1 MYYPIS
7 IPQQEDVAALLEHLQ
22 VVSIETDNLLLPP
35 NMPDLTE
42 NSVSQALRP
51 NADTATLI
59 VRDGEKII
67 GLAQLFRS
75 IWPKTRHRANVVM
88 SVRQTYWGQRIATSM
103 TQRLEQI
110 ALDMGISQ
118 IELAVQADN
127 LHALTLYERC
137 GFMRVCTYPDFFQ
150 EEESGTYTDAYL
162 MRKPVF

>member
-75 IWPKTRHRANVVM
+75 IWPKTLGVP
-88 SVRQTYWGQRIATSM
+88 ATI
-103 TQRLEQI
+103 L
-110 ALDMGISQ
+110 
-118 IELAVQADN
+118 
-127 LHALTLYERC
+127 
-137 GFMRVCTYPDFFQ
+137 PD
-150 EEESGTYTDAYL
+150 STW
-162 MRKPVF
+162 